1 MGEASPIQIAEVI
14 ANFQYNGRL
23 VRGCAYGNG
32 HINDTYLLTFQISGM
47 GSIKVILQKMN
58 KDVFGKPEELMEN
71 VMGVTAF
78 LREQIIKNGEIRSGR
93 R

>member
-32 HINDTYLLTFQISGM
+32 HINDTYLLTFQIS
-47 GSIKVILQKMN
+47 
-58 KDVFGKPEELMEN
+58 
-71 VMGVTAF
+71 
-78 LREQIIKNGEIRSGR
+78 
-93 R
+93 